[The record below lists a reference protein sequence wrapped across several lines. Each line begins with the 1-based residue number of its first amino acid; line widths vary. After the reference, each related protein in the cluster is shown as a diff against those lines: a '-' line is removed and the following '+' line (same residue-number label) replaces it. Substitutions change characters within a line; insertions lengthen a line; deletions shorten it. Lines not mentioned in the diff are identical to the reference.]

1 MLCTWLAVYKRR
13 VNIDTPHSA
22 IL

>member
-13 VNIDTPHSA
+13 VNIDTPRSA